1 MCEARNRNHRSL
13 AHVTDPDNDP
23 DRRAST
29 KPTRRVGPTKTLTL
43 CWIRCS
49 RPFDAPARDRVVA
62 PRWVRG
68 ASLHCDQKSHRRN
81 GHAGQRCA
89 LADANA
95 IGARYLQDVISLA
108 GRLGIVLSR

>member
-23 DRRAST
+23 DRRAWHEA
-29 KPTRRVGPTKTLTL
+29 TRRLGPTKTLTL

-49 RPFDAPARDRVVA
+49 PGPLTLRYGIALSPK
-62 PRWVRG
+62 WVKG
-68 ASLHCDQKSHRRN
+68 VSPLCDQKSHRRN

-89 LADANA
+89 LADAKA
-95 IGARYLQDVISLA
+95 VGARYLQEVVSLA
-108 GRLGIVLSR
+108 GRRGFLPPR